1 MKKNLIIS
9 EEKMTQNSN
18 IPQSEEEITDVI
30 EILTFLNYDGTVNLY
45 GIDPAEAF
53 Q

>member
-1 MKKNLIIS
+1 
-9 EEKMTQNSN
+9 MTYNSN
-18 IPQSEEEITDVI
+18 NPQSEKEITSII

-45 GIDPAEAF
+45 DIDPTEAF